1 MPSWLYW
8 ISYLHVQCVPS
19 YMYISLYTSEYNS
32 EPLTPPT
39 VLTVLEITSSSLT
52 VSWRPPQGQFE
63 EENTIHY
70 LVNVTDTKGKSV
82 VNEVNSTVLSI
93 RVPELLPDH
102 VYQVAVAAVSG
113 ERVGPSTTLFVKT
126 SPARGVYILHIIIVH
141 KMHAGIYIYSMGILY
156 DLYYMC

>member
-1 MPSWLYW
+1 MVVSGQSFEYHTCMYKAIALCIFLSLYK
-8 ISYLHVQCVPS
+8 YL
-19 YMYISLYTSEYNS
+19 ISLCTSEYNS

-39 VLTVLEITSSSLT
+39 ALTVLEITSSSLT
-52 VSWRPPQGQFE
+52 VSWRPPLGQLE

-70 LVNVTDTKGKSV
+70 LVNVTDTQGKSV

-113 ERVGPSTTLFVKT
+113 ERVGLSATLFVKT
-126 SPARGVYILHIIIVH
+126 SPVAGVYVLHIIFVH
-141 KMHAGIYIYSMGILY
+141 KMHA
-156 DLYYMC
+156 

>member
-1 MPSWLYW
+1 MINQLSDCFW
-8 ISYLHVQCVPS
+8 IIIAACTVFL
-19 YMYISLYTSEYNS
+19 SLSITYNS

-39 VLTVLEITSSSLT
+39 VLTVFEITSSSLT
-52 VSWRPPQGQFE
+52 VSWRPPLGQFE

-70 LVNVTDTKGKSV
+70 LINVTDTKGKSV

-113 ERVGPSTTLFVKT
+113 ERVGPSTILFATT
-126 SPARGVYILHIIIVH
+126 SPLTGLYIILHKHVPAPIFH
-141 KMHAGIYIYSMGILY
+141 GTSMY
-156 DLYYMC
+156 T

>member
-1 MPSWLYW
+1 MYS
-8 ISYLHVQCVPS
+8 
-19 YMYISLYTSEYNS
+19 YISLLS

-39 VLTVLEITSSSLT
+39 ALMVLEITSSSLT
-52 VSWRPPQGQFE
+52 VSWRPPLGQFE

-70 LVNVTDTKGKSV
+70 LINVTDTKGKSV

-113 ERVGPSTTLFVKT
+113 ERIGPSTTLFVKT
-126 SPARGVYILHIIIVH
+126 SPVTGVCVCIII
-141 KMHAGIYIYSMGILY
+141 
-156 DLYYMC
+156 

>member
-1 MPSWLYW
+1 M
-8 ISYLHVQCVPS
+8 
-19 YMYISLYTSEYNS
+19 YMYILISLYTSEYNS

-39 VLTVLEITSSSLT
+39 ALTVLEITSSSLT
-52 VSWRPPQGQFE
+52 VSWRPPLGQLE

-113 ERVGPSTTLFVKT
+113 ERVSPSTTLFLKT
-126 SPARGVYILHIIIVH
+126 SPVTGVYVLHIIFVH
-141 KMHAGIYIYSMGILY
+141 KMHA
-156 DLYYMC
+156 

>member
-1 MPSWLYW
+1 
-8 ISYLHVQCVPS
+8 
-19 YMYISLYTSEYNS
+19 MYISLYTSEYNS

-70 LVNVTDTKGKSV
+70 LINVTDTKGKSV

-102 VYQVAVAAVSG
+102 VYQVAVAVVSG

-126 SPARGVYILHIIIVH
+126 SPVTGVYTAYYNFTQDACMNL
-141 KMHAGIYIYSMGILY
+141 YSMGYIICMIY
-156 DLYYMC
+156 SISVS

>member
-1 MPSWLYW
+1 
-8 ISYLHVQCVPS
+8 
-19 YMYISLYTSEYNS
+19 MYTS

-39 VLTVLEITSSSLT
+39 VLTILEITSSSLT
-52 VSWRPPQGQFE
+52 VSWRPPLGQFE

-82 VNEVNSTVLSI
+82 VNKVNSTVLSI

-113 ERVGPSTTLFVKT
+113 ERVGPSTTPFVKT
-126 SPARGVYILHIIIVH
+126 NPATGVYIVTSTCLHL
-141 KMHAGIYIYSMGILY
+141 YSMVYSICNNSMPTKSTQHFELNKLY
-156 DLYYMC
+156 PHLISWDFIVINLKY

>member
-1 MPSWLYW
+1 
-8 ISYLHVQCVPS
+8 
-19 YMYISLYTSEYNS
+19 MYILISLYTSEFNS
-32 EPLTPPT
+32 EPLTPPN
-39 VLTVLEITSSSLT
+39 VLTILEITSSSLT
-52 VSWRPPQGQFE
+52 VSWRPPLGQLE

-113 ERVGPSTTLFVKT
+113 ERVGPLTTLFVKT
-126 SPARGVYILHIIIVH
+126 SPVIGVYV
-141 KMHAGIYIYSMGILY
+141 
-156 DLYYMC
+156 

>member
-1 MPSWLYW
+1 MVVSGQSNY
-8 ISYLHVQCVPS
+8 IFGYHLHVQNTKLYVHS
-19 YMYISLYTSEYNS
+19 YFSLYTSEFNS

-52 VSWRPPQGQFE
+52 VSWRPPLGQFE
-63 EENTIHY
+63 EESTIHY

-82 VNEVNSTVLSI
+82 VNKVNSTVLSI

-113 ERVGPSTTLFVKT
+113 ESVGPSTTLFVNKSSYRYVCIYMHNFT
-126 SPARGVYILHIIIVH
+126 YTYTCVYNYMHI
-141 KMHAGIYIYSMGILY
+141 
-156 DLYYMC
+156 

>member
-1 MPSWLYW
+1 MYSISISLYHLP
-8 ISYLHVQCVPS
+8 YLLRITQDIVFYV
-19 YMYISLYTSEYNS
+19 YILISLYTSEYKS
-32 EPLTPPT
+32 EPLDPPT

-52 VSWRPPQGQFE
+52 VSWRPPLGQLE

-82 VNEVNSTVLSI
+82 VNEGNSTVLSI

-113 ERVGPSTTLFVKT
+113 KRVGPSTTMFATTRPAT
-126 SPARGVYILHIIIVH
+126 SV
-141 KMHAGIYIYSMGILY
+141 
-156 DLYYMC
+156 CT